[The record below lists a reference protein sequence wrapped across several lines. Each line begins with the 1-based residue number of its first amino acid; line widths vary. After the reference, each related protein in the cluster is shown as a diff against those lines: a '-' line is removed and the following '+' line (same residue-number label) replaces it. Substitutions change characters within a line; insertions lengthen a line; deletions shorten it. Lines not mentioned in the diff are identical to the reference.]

1 MDSHDEY
8 SQQTAEYAMALD
20 LCSRKMD
27 FSCHTSETGLFLTY
41 RDNGVGISEEDKKKR
56 FKKGFGKHTGLGLYL
71 SRSIL
76 AITGNSITETG
87 VPGTGVQFEILIP
100 FRLYRFPIPR

>member
-1 MDSHDEY
+1 
-8 SQQTAEYAMALD
+8 MALD